1 MCDSIYDEE
10 NNFND
15 DNVDSLSKSCES
27 ISKKKSNTISGS
39 KILNSLNQIFNYR

>member
-15 DNVDSLSKSCES
+15 DNVDSVSKSCES
-27 ISKKKSNTISGS
+27 ISKKKSNTILGIK
-39 KILNSLNQIFNYR
+39 KIKPT